1 MLVHLL
7 DWYGTC
13 CYYCMY
19 YWPDAPPGSVD
30 LYVCCMYHHKW
41 DAAYHPYILF
51 LAILAWDGFFLLLSL
66 YLVIKVGYPIQSN
79 DLVDFFHLS
88 DILVC
93 LLLIYM
99 WLREL
104 HLDVVAYLLVH
115 VEYLLTFLMWFS
127 FNQLVLLFHDNTTS
141 VHVAYHYHPCHAYCT
156 LLLLY
161 YTII

>member
-1 MLVHLL
+1 MLVHLPAGL
-7 DWYGTC
+7 VHAATTACTTDLTLLLVVLI
-13 CYYCMY
+13 CMY
-19 YWPDAPPGSVD
+19 V
-30 LYVCCMYHHKW
+30 VCIIINEMQLTIHIYFSWLSWHEM
-41 DAAYHPYILF
+41 
-51 LAILAWDGFFLLLSL
+51 GFFLLLSL

-115 VEYLLTFLMWFS
+115 VEYLLTFLM
-127 FNQLVLLFHDNTTS
+127 
-141 VHVAYHYHPCHAYCT
+141 
-156 LLLLY
+156 
-161 YTII
+161 